1 MWIGFRKRTC
11 GSVAPLY
18 KTVYSRR
25 QCTFEIGNSFFSLD
39 ITFCMKHGK
48 VVCFGELLMRL
59 HAPGGQRFTATRSF
73 DILYTG
79 SEANV
84 SALLSL
90 LGQPVAFASKVPDN
104 DFGTAALRELQALK
118 IDTANVVRG
127 GEKLGLYFTEGGTE
141 IRPARV
147 LYDRAHSSFANLAVG
162 EIDWEALFDGAAWF
176 HWSGIS
182 AAVSQAAAAVCYEAL
197 CAAKKAGV
205 KISADFNYRSTLWK
219 WGKKPSDV
227 MPELLAF
234 CDVMVCDLDAAAVY
248 LGIKPAATGGKEA
261 AFQDGVAQI
270 RQRFPAVQTLAM
282 SFRKSSETGTQEYSA
297 CLAHGNEHYF
307 SNTADLGTIIDR
319 IGSGDAFTAGLIFGL
334 LQDFEPGQLINFA
347 TACGAL
353 KHTVPGDI
361 ANISREEIDLFLKG
375 QGRRGTIIR

>member
-1 MWIGFRKRTC
+1 MK
-11 GSVAPLY
+11 P
-18 KTVYSRR
+18 
-25 QCTFEIGNSFFSLD
+25 GN
-39 ITFCMKHGK
+39 

-59 HAPGGQRFTATRSF
+59 HAPGGQRFTATRAF

-104 DFGTAALRELQALK
+104 DFGVAALRELQALK
-118 IDTANVVRG
+118 INTANVVLG
-127 GEKLGLYFTEGGTE
+127 GDKLGLYFTEAGTE

-162 EIDWEALFDGAAWF
+162 EINWEALFEGAAWF

-219 WGKKPSDV
+219 WGKKPSEV

-248 LGIKPAATGGKEA
+248 LDIKPLEGGDKETAFLNCVQQLRSRFTGLET
-261 AFQDGVAQI
+261 V
-270 RQRFPAVQTLAM
+270 AM
-282 SFRKSSETGTQEYSA
+282 SFRKTGESGGHEYSA
-297 CLAHGNEHYF
+297 CLAHGPNSYF
-307 SNTADLGTIIDR
+307 SNAADLGTIVDR

-334 LQDFEPGQLINFA
+334 LQGFEPGRLINFA

-361 ANISREEIDLFLKG
+361 ANISRSEIESFLQG